1 MPSAAVA
8 AQHNGPA
15 VYHEEHRM
23 KGPFTASLIFH
34 AIVISFCIFG
44 IPYIHKDV
52 PIPPEPLSVE
62 LARPDELT
70 KAVKPP
76 AHVMPHPPPQQL
88 EKPPPVPQMPQVTT
102 PTPPKAVEPE
112 KPPEPEVKPTPMKE
126 ADEIAPPVKKPVKPH
141 KPPEKK
147 PVKEKAE
154 EQKQAFQSLL
164 RNMMPNKPAPAAN
177 DTPDKSEKS
186 SPDAPTAQS
195 LTADEFESLRRQLS
209 ECWSVM
215 GGARD
220 AADISVDVKLVMNP
234 DRTVQ
239 SRQVVDQFRYASD
252 PVFRAAADSTIRA
265 IDDPHCNP
273 LNLPADKYSLWK
285 VMTVQFDP
293 KEMLQ

>member
-15 VYHEEHRM
+15 VYQEEHRM

-62 LARPDELT
+62 LAKPDELT

-88 EKPPPVPQMPQVTT
+88 EKPPPVPQMRQVTT

-112 KPPEPEVKPTPMKE
+112 KPPEQEVKPTPMKQ

-147 PVKEKAE
+147 PVKDKAE
-154 EQKQAFQSLL
+154 DQKQAFQSLL
-164 RNMMPNKPAPAAN
+164 RNMMPNKPAPTAN
-177 DTPDKSEKS
+177 DTPDKADKP
-186 SPDAPTAQS
+186 SPSAQVAQS
-195 LTADEFESLRRQLS
+195 LTNYELSGLMRQLS

-220 AADISVDVKLVMNP
+220 AQSLVVTIKVYMNP

-239 SRQVVDQFRYASD
+239 SREIVDQFRYASD
-252 PVFRAAADSTIRA
+252 PVFRAAADSVIRA

-273 LNLPADKYSLWK
+273 LDLPAEKYELWK
-285 VMTVQFDP
+285 VMTIPFDP